1 MSYSAIGLLM
11 THKLLRVAAGVV
23 VHGDQVLLVRRYA
36 ADVPE
41 YDGKWELPA
50 GKIEALENITQAAI
64 REIREETGY
73 DAVPI
78 RTLPIDYQA
87 DLALTTPPL
96 AVEVSCIL
104 CSLRA
109 NTSHGDPPD
118 PPSRGTHQMRWAS
131 FEDIPYDHTIV
142 GSREFLVWTAN
153 ELGYPIPRGASIYR
167 ISLESVDIAAN
178 RMRFYDITL
187 NYDPTMSEKPFR
199 LELRNGRIY
208 GISRPTVHCF
218 STMAEALQ
226 EARHRVRLRQKHGYT
241 LTSLESTHPLKS
253 WILSLGLTPEE
264 PSYPTLFTP

>member
-1 MSYSAIGLLM
+1 M
-11 THKLLRVAAGVV
+11 TRKLLRVAAGVV
-23 VHGDQVLLVRRYA
+23 VHGDQALLVRRHA

-41 YDGKWELPA
+41 YDDKWELPA
-50 GKIEALENITQAAI
+50 GKIEPLETITQAAI

-78 RTLPIDYQA
+78 RILPIDYQA

-96 AVEVSCIL
+96 AVEVNCIL

-109 NTSHGDPPD
+109 DSHHGDPPE
-118 PPSRGTHQMRWAS
+118 PPSQGTHQMRWAS

-153 ELGYPIPRGASIYR
+153 ELGYPIPPEASIYR
-167 ISLESVDIAAN
+167 ISLESVDVAAN

-187 NYDPTMSEKPFR
+187 KYDPTTSEKPFR
-199 LELRNGRIY
+199 LELRTGRIY
-208 GISRPTVHCF
+208 GSSRPTIHCF

-226 EARHRVRLRQKHGYT
+226 EARRRVRLRQRHGYT
-241 LTSLESTHPLKS
+241 VTSLESTHPLRS
-253 WILSLGLTPEE
+253 WIVSLGLTPEAA
-264 PSYPTLFTP
+264 SYPTLFTP